1 MKLPWNP
8 CTNSTIVSDVSLVWH
23 TMDDDK
29 WKEVTEEDEKDEL
42 AQLLAI
48 VYRDSSGSFLQAVA
62 ASALFPISAM
72 INVASVSEIKVKE
85 IEKNSVESV
94 VTDAIECAM
103 RITVPSDLKSVRS
116 KPFLHIWDCGGQP
129 VFLEIL
135 PAFLTPRTMFLL
147 LFDASKDFNE
157 RWQSIQTVDGQRI
170 FEEEANETT
179 LDLMS
184 NWSSTI
190 HGHLVSYDQRSHAL
204 PDYPRLYY
212 IGTRGDGL
220 LTEKERN
227 LTERRYNKLMKER
240 KAKVKEKLYKQMEG
254 KAYLEIVP
262 GTFIVDNTT
271 SGRDKEDPDISKLRQ
286 AIINFVQQKLIVKTP
301 VTWVLFRKILL
312 MLIEGNADEN
322 EVKKVIDIEEA
333 HAVGAACKIPHD
345 DVPKALLFYH
355 EVGAV
360 LFYPHISGLHN
371 KVIIDPKWF
380 VDTLGKVF
388 TLEGREEDQTR
399 LMISLLRE
407 KGILVQPFYAYVW
420 KSIKKYL
427 DPESMMELLV
437 YFRLAAEVHTSQYH
451 NPNVKQYFLPAV
463 LKLYRGDPGT
473 IMSNYR
479 QRATPLH
486 ITFKTGFV
494 PPGYFTRLVTTL
506 ASKSSFKLEFRHG
519 IYRNRVTFL
528 YGNPPDLLTLTDISY
543 ALQVDVLQCAPDMA
557 SFNGVCLK
565 LKAVL
570 KESSDA
576 VEETLAAHRGILSP
590 GLSPLK
596 VTGEFQ
602 FICNGCVGGD
612 HYINEYGSFVD
623 CEKKYNAYRPHTEQ
637 ESFWFERDVTVSIIL
652 YVWCFKFVFVIEIFN
667 TISTNSKYNWPLP
680 S

>member
-29 WKEVTEEDEKDEL
+29 WREVTEEDERDEL

-48 VYRDSSGSFLQAVA
+48 VYQDSSGSFLQAVA

-94 VTDAIECAM
+94 VTDAIERAM
-103 RITVPSDLKSVRS
+103 RITVSSDLKSVRS

-190 HGHLVSYDQRSHAL
+190 HGHLVSYDQKSHAL

-220 LTEKERN
+220 LSEKKHK
-227 LTERRYNKLMKER
+227 LTERRYNVLMKER
-240 KAKVKEKLYKQMEG
+240 KVKVRERLYKQMEG

-271 SGRDKEDPDISKLRQ
+271 SGQDKEDPDISNLRE

-301 VTWVLFRKILL
+301 VTWILFRKILL
-312 MLIEGNADEN
+312 TLKEGKN

-333 HAVGAACKIPHD
+333 HAVGKACKIPHD

-380 VDTLGKVF
+380 V
-388 TLEGREEDQTR
+388 
-399 LMISLLRE
+399 
-407 KGILVQPFYAYVW
+407 
-420 KSIKKYL
+420 
-427 DPESMMELLV
+427 
-437 YFRLAAEVHTSQYH
+437 
-451 NPNVKQYFLPAV
+451 
-463 LKLYRGDPGT
+463 
-473 IMSNYR
+473 
-479 QRATPLH
+479 
-486 ITFKTGFV
+486 
-494 PPGYFTRLVTTL
+494 
-506 ASKSSFKLEFRHG
+506 
-519 IYRNRVTFL
+519 
-528 YGNPPDLLTLTDISY
+528 
-543 ALQVDVLQCAPDMA
+543 
-557 SFNGVCLK
+557 
-565 LKAVL
+565 
-570 KESSDA
+570 
-576 VEETLAAHRGILSP
+576 
-590 GLSPLK
+590 
-596 VTGEFQ
+596 
-602 FICNGCVGGD
+602 
-612 HYINEYGSFVD
+612 
-623 CEKKYNAYRPHTEQ
+623 
-637 ESFWFERDVTVSIIL
+637 
-652 YVWCFKFVFVIEIFN
+652 
-667 TISTNSKYNWPLP
+667 
-680 S
+680 

>member
-29 WKEVTEEDEKDEL
+29 WREVTEEDERDEL

-62 ASALFPISAM
+62 ASTLFPIPAM

-85 IEKNSVESV
+85 IERNSVESV
-94 VTDAIECAM
+94 ITDAIERAK
-103 RITVPSDLKSVRS
+103 RITVPSDLKSVQS

-147 LFDASKDFNE
+147 LFDASKNFNE
-157 RWQSIQTVDGQRI
+157 RWQSVQTVDGQRI

-179 LDLMS
+179 LGLMS

-190 HGHLVSYDQRSHAL
+190 HGHLVSYDQKSHAL

-220 LTEKERN
+220 LSKKEHK
-227 LTERRYNKLMKER
+227 LTERHYNELMKKR
-240 KAKVKEKLYKQMEG
+240 KAKVKERLDKQMEG

-262 GTFIVDNTT
+262 GVFIVDNTT
-271 SGRDKEDPDISKLRQ
+271 SGRDKEDPDISNLRK

-312 MLIEGNADEN
+312 MLKEGNAGKN

-360 LFYPHISGLHN
+360 LFYPHVSGLHN

-388 TLEGREEDQTR
+388 TLEGREEDQTK

-407 KGILVQPFYAYVW
+407 KGILVQPFYAYIW
-420 KSIKKYL
+420 KSIKEYL
-427 DPESMMELLV
+427 NPESMMELLV

-451 NPNVKQYFLPAV
+451 IPDVKQYFLPAV
-463 LKLYRGDPGT
+463 LKSYCGDPGT
-473 IMSNYR
+473 VISNYQ

-506 ASKSSFKLEFRHG
+506 ASKSSFKLEFKYG

-528 YGNPPDLLTLTDISY
+528 YGTPPDLLTLTNICY
-543 ALQVDVLQCAPDMA
+543 AIQVDVLQCAPDMA
-557 SFNGVCLK
+557 SFNGVCLE

-576 VEETLAAHRGILSP
+576 VEKTLAAHRGILSP

-596 VTGEFQ
+596 ATGEFQ

-623 CEKKYNAYRPHTEQ
+623 CKKKLNAYRQHTKQ
-637 ESFWFERDVTVSIIL
+637 ESFWFERNVTVSITIIH
-652 YVWCFKFVFVIEIFN
+652 VVF
-667 TISTNSKYNWPLP
+667 
-680 S
+680 

>member
-8 CTNSTIVSDVSLVWH
+8 RTNSTIVSDVSLVWH

-29 WKEVTEEDEKDEL
+29 WREVTEEDERDEL

-72 INVASVSEIKVKE
+72 INIASVSEIKVKE
-85 IEKNSVESV
+85 IERNSVESV
-94 VTDAIECAM
+94 ITDAIERSK

-179 LDLMS
+179 LDLMC

-190 HGHLVSYDQRSHAL
+190 HGHLVSYDQKSHAL

-212 IGTRGDGL
+212 IGTRGDCL
-220 LTEKERN
+220 LSKMQRK
-227 LTERRYNKLMKER
+227 LITERRYNELMKER
-240 KAKVKEKLYKQMEG
+240 KAKVKERLYKQMEG

-271 SGRDKEDPDISKLRQ
+271 SGRDKEDPDISNLRE

-312 MLIEGNADEN
+312 TLKEGNAGKN

-333 HAVGAACKIPHD
+333 HAVGVACKIPHN

-407 KGILVQPFYAYVW
+407 KGILVQPFYAYIW

-463 LKLYRGDPGT
+463 LKLHHGDPGT
-473 IMSNYR
+473 VISNYR

-486 ITFKTGFV
+486 ITFKTGFT

-528 YGNPPDLLTLTDISY
+528 YGNPPDLLTLTDICY
-543 ALQVDVLQCAPDMA
+543 AIQVDVSQCSPDMA
-557 SFNGVCLK
+557 SFNGVCLE

-570 KESSDA
+570 KESSGA
-576 VEETLAAHRGILSP
+576 AEKTLAAHSGILSP

-602 FICNGCVGGD
+602 FICNDCVGGD

-623 CEKKYNAYRPHTEQ
+623 CKKKLNAYRPHTKQ
-637 ESFWFERDVTVSIIL
+637 ESFWFERDVTDVNITIICMVL
-652 YVWCFKFVFVIEIFN
+652 
-667 TISTNSKYNWPLP
+667 
-680 S
+680 